1 MEPRG
6 SEAERDGARENGP
19 TNEKADAVRTAA
31 GEGQQAAP
39 ATEAAHERV
48 TGLTAAAYTSE
59 PEGAEEDNQNS
70 EVVNSERVNSEVVN
84 SEGVNSEI
92 VNSEGVNSEIVNREG
107 RQPSFVNSQFTIHN
121 SQNNNSQFG
130 HSAPYVPKGED
141 AAEPVLATESEGWQG
156 ESEEDEE
163 ALDSDAYFY
172 ATDYD
177 PQQEAIKKLEAE
189 ERLAEAIKEQERK
202 ARIEAV
208 ERARQEAEE
217 SARVYTDV
225 STAVGK
231 LRRKSSLSIS
241 VDLPTAAA
249 AAPAEAPQQQTLT
262 LALLEGYWESMLGAM
277 REQYPQLA
285 EHLGVA
291 KLEWVDEDNF
301 VIVVQSSFA
310 ESEIRPY
317 LVRILT
323 YLRRKSA
330 RGLLNATIKVVH
342 VERKTVAYMPQEKF
356 DLMASTN
363 PVLNTFR
370 VIFPE
375 VDY

>member
-6 SEAERDGARENGP
+6 SEAERNGARENGP

-84 SEGVNSEI
+84 SE
-92 VNSEGVNSEIVNREG
+92 IVNREG
-107 RQPSFVNSQFTIHN
+107 RQPSFVNSQFTIHNSQNNN

-231 LRRKSSLSIS
+231 LRRISSLSIS

-310 ESEIRPY
+310 ESEVRPY

>member
-6 SEAERDGARENGP
+6 SEAERNGARENGP

-31 GEGQQAAP
+31 EEGQQAAP

-48 TGLTAAAYTSE
+48 TGQTAAAYTSE

-70 EVVNSERVNSEVVN
+70 EVVNSER
-84 SEGVNSEI
+84 
-92 VNSEGVNSEIVNREG
+92 VNSEIVNREG

-241 VDLPTAAA
+241 VDQPTAAA

-310 ESEIRPY
+310 ESEVRPY